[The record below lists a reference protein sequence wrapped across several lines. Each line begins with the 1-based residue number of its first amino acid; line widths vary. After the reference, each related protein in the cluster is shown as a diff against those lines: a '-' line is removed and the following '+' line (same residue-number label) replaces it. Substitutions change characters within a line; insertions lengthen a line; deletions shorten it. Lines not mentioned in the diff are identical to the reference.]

1 MRGLQLFIWVGL
13 LAVAVTS
20 CSTDENRDLTPNEV
34 PKEKKK
40 FEMYEQSEMT
50 ALMLHMYQ
58 VNEQLRK
65 RILAGED
72 IGDFSESFER
82 ILHAEQTG
90 GKELDDFFQQHAQTF
105 LNLQRSIYD
114 HPETATEQFNVAID
128 ACIACHQVKCTGPIQ
143 KIEKL
148 YIK

>member
-1 MRGLQLFIWVGL
+1 MRRLHLFFFGGL
-13 LAVAVTS
+13 LLVSVTG
-20 CSTDENRDLTPNEV
+20 CSTDTHNDSSTTAQA
-34 PKEKKK
+34 KEKKK

-65 RILAGED
+65 RILEGEN

-82 ILHAEQTG
+82 ILQAEQTG
-90 GKELDDFFQQHAQTF
+90 GKELDDFFKQHAETF
-105 LNLQRSIYD
+105 LSLQRSIYD
-114 HPETATEQFNVAID
+114 NPGSAAEQFNVAID